1 MSSPK
6 ALVQI
11 LITGSRILG
20 KAFFEAGRQAIKN
33 AKHSPQ
39 NVIGSDAAG
48 VGHATSSSPTD
59 QLTRQ
64 HRMTLDEAQLI
75 LNVKRGT
82 EIQQIWKNY
91 EHLFKVNAPLPKP
104 DKPLT
109 GKQST
114 LPSHSHYLQ
123 SKVFRARERIE
134 AELKV
139 GDSPSE
145 VLGSSGSVDPS
156 STTNSS
162 GRTV

>member
-39 NVIGSDAAG
+39 SVIGSDATG

-75 LNVKRGT
+75 LNVKRGA

-104 DKPLT
+104 DKPPT

-139 GDSPSE
+139 GDPPPE
-145 VLGSSGSVDPS
+145 IPGSSGPVNPS
-156 STTNSS
+156 STANPS
-162 GRTV
+162 GGSV

>member
-1 MSSPK
+1 M
-6 ALVQI
+6 
-11 LITGSRILG
+11 G
-20 KAFFEAGRQAIKN
+20 N
-33 AKHSPQ
+33 
-39 NVIGSDAAG
+39 DAAG

-75 LNVKRGT
+75 LNIKRGA
-82 EIQQIWKNY
+82 EIQQILKVSYLFFPLLYQLEHLLSRQNY
-91 EHLFKVNAPLPKP
+91 EHLFKVNSPLPKP

-139 GDSPSE
+139 GDPPPE
-145 VLGSSGSVDPS
+145 IPGNSGSVDPS
-156 STTNSS
+156 STANPS